1 MQKTDRRLVFGLKT
15 IAIVTMFLGV
25 VPLSSSA
32 EEIRVAIQ
40 KNVEA
45 VTAISSGAIS
55 VDGKCGNTSPLFFKN
70 NVSVRPDRLGFYIN
84 NAFISCNA
92 ITLSSFLP
100 IEVNKKEYD
109 GKIDIVR
116 VSNKKTHVINVVD
129 IENYVAGVIEKEMDP
144 SWPMEALKAQ
154 AVASRSFA
162 LYRKKD
168 ASEKLYDVESTT
180 TSQVY
185 GGLAVSPRSQK
196 AVDETKGM
204 VAVYDGEIAE
214 TLFHAVAGGETEN
227 LTNVWAGEGKPYL
240 ISRPARFET
249 DSPYYNW
256 KTTLSAQELYR
267 KLLLAGYKVG
277 SIRSIQL
284 SPQVISGRVRSVAI
298 RHSDGNLKLKA
309 TDFRKIVG
317 NRKIRSTRFSFT
329 HNIKKGIFMFRGI
342 GYGHGVGMSQ
352 WSARGMAKKGANYS
366 GIITHFYPGVTLN
379 SRINEFEMAMI
390 PSLR

>member
-15 IAIVTMFLGV
+15 IAFVTMFLGV
-25 VPLSSSA
+25 VPLSTSA

-40 KNVEA
+40 KNVA
-45 VTAISSGAIS
+45 TVTVISSGAIS

-70 NVSVRPDRLGFYIN
+70 SVSVRPDRLGFYIN

-204 VAVYDGEIAE
+204 VATYRGDVAE

-227 LTNVWAGEGKPYL
+227 LTDVWSGEGKPYL
-240 ISRPARFET
+240 ISRPAMFET

-256 KTTLSAQELYR
+256 KTALGAQELYR
-267 KLLLAGYKVG
+267 KLLVAGYRVG
-277 SIRSIQL
+277 PVRSMQL
-284 SPQVISGRVRSVAI
+284 SPHAISGRVRTVVI
-298 RHSDGNLKLKA
+298 RHRDGDLKLKA
-309 TDFRKIVG
+309 TVFRKIVG
-317 NRKIRSTRFSFT
+317 NRKIRSTRFSAT
-329 HNIKKGIFMFRGI
+329 HNVEKGIFMFRGT

-352 WSARGMAKKGANYS
+352 WSARGMAKKGVKFS
-366 GIITHFYPGVTLN
+366 VIITHFYPGVTLTN
-379 SRINEFEMAMI
+379 QVNNMEMAMI
-390 PSLR
+390 PSSQ